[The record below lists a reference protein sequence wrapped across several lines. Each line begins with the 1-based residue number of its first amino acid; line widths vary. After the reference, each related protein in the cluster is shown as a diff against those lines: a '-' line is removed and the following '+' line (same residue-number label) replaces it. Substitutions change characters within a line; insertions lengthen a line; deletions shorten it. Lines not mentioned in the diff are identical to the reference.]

1 MRKPP
6 MTAAQ
11 RGRGTGMGKIK
22 TLNLGVSM
30 VRVPPR
36 AKTAPEAPIA
46 VEEGDPRILIKMSP
60 SIPPQNVKSI

>member
-22 TLNLGVSM
+22 TLNFGVIN
-30 VRVPPR
+30 VNVPPR

-46 VEEGDPRILIKMSP
+46 MEKGGP
-60 SIPPQNVKSI
+60 KSI